1 MNISVKKEK
10 RIDAVSDE
18 RGVIRAVAM
27 DQRVSLR
34 KDLAKATD
42 RSPEMITCRQMEEFK
57 SAVVE
62 VLSPYASGVL
72 LDPEYGLEASWRRAS
87 GTGLLLAYEE
97 AGYDN
102 TKGGRV
108 PSLLP
113 GWTVRRS
120 TELGADCVKLLIY
133 YNPFA
138 ESWVNLYKRAFV
150 ERVGAE
156 CAYLDVPFFL
166 ELVGYDCQGLTE
178 LEYARVKPQ
187 IVTESTREFSKENYS
202 VDVFKVEIP
211 VDLRF
216 VSGTQAFQGGEC
228 LYSLNEA
235 REHYRQAAA
244 AAEKPFI
251 YLSSGVSD
259 PQFRESL
266 EIAVDAGAT
275 FSGVFWGRAIWE
287 DGIPVYAKHGL
298 SALEDWL
305 SGRGVQSIEALNKIL
320 ERATP
325 WRSVQGTAGLS
336 WINRLVSAFPM
347 D

>member
-1 MNISVKKEK
+1 
-10 RIDAVSDE
+10 
-18 RGVIRAVAM
+18 
-27 DQRVSLR
+27 
-34 KDLAKATD
+34 
-42 RSPEMITCRQMEEFK
+42 
-57 SAVVE
+57 
-62 VLSPYASGVL
+62 
-72 LDPEYGLEASWRRAS
+72 
-87 GTGLLLAYEE
+87 
-97 AGYDN
+97 
-102 TKGGRV
+102 
-108 PSLLP
+108 
-113 GWTVRRS
+113 
-120 TELGADCVKLLIY
+120 
-133 YNPFA
+133 
-138 ESWVNLYKRAFV
+138 
-150 ERVGAE
+150 GAE

-305 SGRGVQSIEALNKIL
+305 SGRGVQSIEALDKIL